1 MNKRFIFMVMILL
14 TICAKSF
21 SNTKFVVGGIGYEVR
36 YDNVSV
42 SVIPLT
48 DSYYSGDIVIPEV
61 VTYNNKKYIVNYVG
75 LEAFR
80 GCLNLKSITL
90 PSTISYITHY
100 SIKGCDSLE
109 RIYMS
114 SPVDWSKCDFNGL
127 PKDCIIYV
135 DGEPL
140 VGDVSFNSP
149 IAPLCFMNY
158 NHFSSVTVKDGCT
171 DIGISAFSGCTNIK
185 SISINTYCRTT
196 DSSFPPLD
204 YLHIGKKGM
213 NPVESGKVAVISPY
227 KIKFLYCEGPGA
239 NCDYDNTYDGYSAFI
254 CDTVITKGYFD
265 GNNSYIRY
273 SGNPFKYLKL
283 GIYTPEAKNFIN
295 CSNTNTKMIYLCD
308 TLNMK
313 GYNSACLNN
322 YYFWNKDSLHIPGS
336 MERVSR
342 VKDSLESAKNV
353 IDFTFP
359 LVNKFTYS
367 GKSPLETISFVNNTG
382 AIEIKMDSLKCGVNV
397 GTYSGIPFVASLKDW
412 SCDLTW
418 PYDYTI
424 EKAPLTIMGNTITRE
439 YGQPNPELSCTYIGL
454 VNGETHDVLNTP
466 VRLVTTATE
475 ESPVGVYPIMP
486 SNATSTNYDITFE
499 RGTLNII
506 PASQS
511 ITWEQELAE
520 AKVGDIIELSATS
533 SSGLKVSFSSS
544 NIDVVDIYSSNGKW
558 YAECMATGK
567 ARITAAQS
575 GNNNYNAADNI
586 VKRISVTDIG
596 TSINDINAE
605 QNTNHIVY
613 DLNGRKLK
621 TLKKGV
627 NIVNGKKVLVK

>member
-1 MNKRFIFMVMILL
+1 MAWEENSRI
-14 TICAKSF
+14 
-21 SNTKFVVGGIGYEVR
+21 
-36 YDNVSV
+36 
-42 SVIPLT
+42 
-48 DSYYSGDIVIPEV
+48 
-61 VTYNNKKYIVNYVG
+61 
-75 LEAFR
+75 
-80 GCLNLKSITL
+80 CLNMQLIAILS
-90 PSTISYITHY
+90 
-100 SIKGCDSLE
+100 
-109 RIYMS
+109 RI
-114 SPVDWSKCDFNGL
+114 
-127 PKDCIIYV
+127 
-135 DGEPL
+135 
-140 VGDVSFNSP
+140 
-149 IAPLCFMNY
+149 
-158 NHFSSVTVKDGCT
+158 
-171 DIGISAFSGCTNIK
+171 
-185 SISINTYCRTT
+185 
-196 DSSFPPLD
+196 
-204 YLHIGKKGM
+204 
-213 NPVESGKVAVISPY
+213 
-227 KIKFLYCEGPGA
+227 
-239 NCDYDNTYDGYSAFI
+239 
-254 CDTVITKGYFD
+254 
-265 GNNSYIRY
+265 
-273 SGNPFKYLKL
+273 
-283 GIYTPEAKNFIN
+283 
-295 CSNTNTKMIYLCD
+295 
-308 TLNMK
+308 
-313 GYNSACLNN
+313 
-322 YYFWNKDSLHIPGS
+322 
-336 MERVSR
+336 
-342 VKDSLESAKNV
+342 
-353 IDFTFP
+353 
-359 LVNKFTYS
+359 
-367 GKSPLETISFVNNTG
+367 
-382 AIEIKMDSLKCGVNV
+382 GV
-397 GTYSGIPFVASLKDW
+397 YSGIPFVASLKDW

-454 VNGETHDVLNTP
+454 VNGETQDVLNTP

-544 NIDVVDIYSSNGKW
+544 NTDVVDIYSSNGKW